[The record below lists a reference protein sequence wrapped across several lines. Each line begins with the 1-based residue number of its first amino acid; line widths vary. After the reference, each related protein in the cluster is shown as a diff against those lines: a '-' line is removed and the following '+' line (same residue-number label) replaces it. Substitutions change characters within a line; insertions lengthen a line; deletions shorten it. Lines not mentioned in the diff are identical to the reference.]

1 MQITGAA
8 IIIAFLLGALLAW
21 TRIVRAPAKLLAL
34 LKARPVLEISPLG
47 RALQRLRLPKAQF
60 EMWIAPSAEPL
71 RALLLLK
78 DGRYI
83 FLVSSVTATA
93 LTERSMETWVSVPFH
108 LFSPTRYRILQWFCL
123 MQARL
128 RIFLNKRSG
137 FTRFWW
143 AWALHPLDRIF
154 QIGVNSTESE
164 NFLELRKLITQ
175 ARFDHLLPVDLDG
188 GPAIHAGKIS

>member
-1 MQITGAA
+1 MHITGAA
-8 IIIAFLLGALLAW
+8 LLILALVGVLVLW
-21 TRIVRAPAKLLAL
+21 TRVVRAPAKLLKI
-34 LKARPVLEISPLG
+34 LKARPVLEVSPLG
-47 RALQRLRLPKAQF
+47 RALRRLKLPKAQF

-71 RALLLLK
+71 QALLLLK
-78 DGRYI
+78 DGRYV
-83 FLVSSVTATA
+83 FLVSHVSAAA
-93 LTERSMETWVSVPFH
+93 LTEQKMETWVSLPFH
-108 LFSPTRYRILQWFCL
+108 LFSPFRYRILQWFCL

-128 RIFLNKRSG
+128 RLFLNKRSG

-164 NFLELRKLITQ
+164 NFIELRKLVTQ

-188 GPAIHAGKIS
+188 GPAVHAGKNT